1 MSAVSYVTVLCL
13 TPDTCTGCYV
23 TTPSIAQRT
32 NTVVTRTWG
41 PGQQF
46 SARYVEW
53 PELTYTVALYLVC
66 PGFDVRWDEG
76 LHSSIY
82 RERVCDKS

>member
-23 TTPSIAQRT
+23 TIQSIAQRA
-32 NTVVTRTWG
+32 NTVVTVTGARTAV
-41 PGQQF
+41 F
-46 SARYVEW
+46 RSLYRMARVVVQYG
-53 PELTYTVALYLVC
+53 LHLVC
-66 PGFDVRWDEG
+66 PGFDFRWDEA

-82 RERVCDKS
+82 

>member
-13 TPDTCTGCYV
+13 TPDTCTNCYV

-32 NTVVTRTWG
+32 NTVVTVTWD
-41 PGQQF
+41 PAQQF
-46 SARYVEW
+46 SARYM
-53 PELTYTVALYLVC
+53 ELSYSVALYLIC
-66 PGFDVRWDEG
+66 PGFDFRWDEV

-82 RERVCDKS
+82 RERVCNKT